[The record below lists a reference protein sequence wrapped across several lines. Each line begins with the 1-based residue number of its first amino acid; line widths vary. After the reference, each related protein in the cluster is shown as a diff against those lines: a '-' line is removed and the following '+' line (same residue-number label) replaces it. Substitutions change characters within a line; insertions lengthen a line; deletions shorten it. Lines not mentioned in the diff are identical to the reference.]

1 MLTCQEVT
9 RGRNNATKQCGS
21 RGEIDARSSGRIGT
35 FARSMPTRMGIAL
48 TDASTHTSRMR
59 EAMAA
64 QPQALR
70 DLLGDRSAVEAVAER
85 LDGRRV
91 LLVGTGTSW
100 HAAAQGAHLLRLAGL
115 DASAAESA
123 DVAVDG
129 PVPQAGQ
136 VLLALSHTGAKRY
149 TAVAVQR
156 AREAGAEVV
165 QVCGVDVAGADLV
178 TVSRERSSAYTISHL
193 AALMR
198 LAQLA
203 RVLGAPLDG
212 LDEVPDAVERALDA
226 KRDSVP
232 VPERLIEFIGGGVN
246 QWTAAEG
253 ALKIR
258 EAAYVA
264 SEGLAVEQFLHG
276 PSVALRASDHLVC
289 LDGGGDWSERVQEI
303 GDAAGR
309 SGVPV
314 TRIVECDL
322 AEPLSVFALTVA
334 VQRIALESAEA
345 LGTDPDSFGRDVPG
359 RESWDAITL

>member
-1 MLTCQEVT
+1 LAAACRFYEDETV
-9 RGRNNATKQCGS
+9 
-21 RGEIDARSSGRIGT
+21 SSDSS
-35 FARSMPTRMGIAL
+35 AHM
-48 TDASTHTSRMR
+48 SRMR
-59 EAMAA
+59 EAMGA

-70 DLLGDRSAVEAVAER
+70 ELLADRSAVHAVAER
-85 LDGRRV
+85 LEGRRV
-91 LLVGTGTSW
+91 LVVGTGTSW
-100 HAAAQGAHLLRLAGL
+100 HAAAQGAHLLRMAGL
-115 DASAAESA
+115 DAGAAQSA

-129 PVPQAGQ
+129 PVPSAGE

-149 TAVAVQR
+149 TAEAAQR

-165 QVCGVDVAGADLV
+165 QISGVDVAGADLV
-178 TVSRERSSAYTISHL
+178 TVSRERSSAYSISHL

-203 RVLGAPLDG
+203 WALGAPLDH
-212 LDEVPDAVERALDA
+212 LDQVPDAVERALGA
-226 KRDSVP
+226 QRAP
-232 VPERLIEFIGGGVN
+232 LAVPERLIELIGGGVN

-289 LDGGGDWSERVQEI
+289 LDGGGAWTERVQEV
-303 GDAAGR
+303 GDAAER

-314 TRIVECDL
+314 TRIAERDL
-322 AEPLSVFALTVA
+322 GEPLSVFPLTVA

-359 RESWDAITL
+359 REPWAAIAL

>member
-1 MLTCQEVT
+1 MVLAE
-9 RGRNNATKQCGS
+9 S
-21 RGEIDARSSGRIGT
+21 
-35 FARSMPTRMGIAL
+35 
-48 TDASTHTSRMR
+48 STHTSRMR
-59 EAMAA
+59 MAMAA
-64 QPQALR
+64 QPQTLR
-70 DLLGDRSAVEAVAER
+70 DLLGDRSVVGAVAER
-85 LDGRRV
+85 LDGRPV
-91 LLVGTGTSW
+91 LVVGTGTSW
-100 HAAAQGAHLLRLAGL
+100 HAAAQGAHLLRLAGV
-115 DASAAESA
+115 DAVAAQSA

-165 QVCGVDVAGADLV
+165 QVSGVDVPDADLR
-178 TVSRERSSAYTISHL
+178 TVSKETSSAYTISHL

-203 RVLGAPLDG
+203 RALGAPLDR
-212 LDEVPDAVERALDA
+212 LEEVPDAVERALGA
-226 KRDSVP
+226 QRAPVAVP
-232 VPERLIEFIGGGVN
+232 DRLIELIGGGVN

-264 SEGLAVEQFLHG
+264 SEGLGVEQFLHG

-289 LDGGGDWSERVQEI
+289 LDGGGAWTERVQQI
-303 GDAAGR
+303 GDAAER

-314 TRIVECDL
+314 TRIVERDL
-322 AEPLSVFALTVA
+322 GEPLSIFALTVA
-334 VQRIALESAEA
+334 VQRIAVESAEA
-345 LGTDPDSFGRDVPG
+345 LSTDPDSFGRDVPG
-359 RESWDAITL
+359 REPWDSIAL

>member
-1 MLTCQEVT
+1 ML
-9 RGRNNATKQCGS
+9 ADSS
-21 RGEIDARSSGRIGT
+21 RH
-35 FARSMPTRMGIAL
+35 L
-48 TDASTHTSRMR
+48 SRMR

-70 DLLGDRSAVEAVAER
+70 DLLGDHSPVEAVADR
-85 LDGRRV
+85 LEGRPV
-91 LLVGTGTSW
+91 VVVGTGTSW
-100 HAAAQGAHLLRLAGL
+100 HAAEQGAHLLRMAGL
-115 DASAAESA
+115 DARAAQSA

-149 TAVAVQR
+149 TAAAVER
-156 AREAGAEVV
+156 AREAGAQVV
-165 QVCGVDVAGADLV
+165 QVSGVEVPGVDLV
-178 TVSRERSSAYTISHL
+178 TVPKERSSAYTISHL

-203 RVLGAPLDG
+203 RALGAPLDQ
-212 LDEVPDAVERALDA
+212 LDDVPDAVEQALA
-226 KRDSVP
+226 EQRPAVA

-289 LDGGGDWSERVQEI
+289 LDGGGSWSERVHEI
-303 GDAAGR
+303 GDAAER

-314 TRIVECDL
+314 TRIVERGL
-322 AEPLSVFALTVA
+322 AEPLSVFTLTVG
-334 VQRIALESAEA
+334 VQRIAVESAEA
-345 LGTDPDSFGRDVPG
+345 LDTDPDSFGRDVPG
-359 RESWDAITL
+359 REPWDAIAL

>member
-1 MLTCQEVT
+1 ML
-9 RGRNNATKQCGS
+9 ADSS
-21 RGEIDARSSGRIGT
+21 RH
-35 FARSMPTRMGIAL
+35 L
-48 TDASTHTSRMR
+48 SRMR

-70 DLLGDRSAVEAVAER
+70 DLLGDHSPVEAVADR
-85 LDGRRV
+85 LEGRPV
-91 LLVGTGTSW
+91 VVVGTGTSW
-100 HAAAQGAHLLRLAGL
+100 HAAEQGAHLLRKAGL
-115 DASAAESA
+115 DARAAQSA

-149 TAVAVQR
+149 TAVAVER
-156 AREAGAEVV
+156 AREAGAQVV
-165 QVCGVDVAGADLV
+165 QVSGVEVPGADLV
-178 TVSRERSSAYTISHL
+178 TVPKERSSAYTISHL

-203 RVLGAPLDG
+203 RALGAPLDQ
-212 LDEVPDAVERALDA
+212 LDDVPDAVERALA
-226 KRDSVP
+226 EQRPAVA

-264 SEGLAVEQFLHG
+264 SEGLAAEQFLHG
-276 PSVALRASDHLVC
+276 PSVALRVSDHLVC
-289 LDGGGDWSERVQEI
+289 LDGGGSWSERVHEI
-303 GDAAGR
+303 GDAAER

-314 TRIVECDL
+314 TRIVERGL
-322 AEPLSVFALTVA
+322 AEPLSVFTLTVG
-334 VQRIALESAEA
+334 VQRIAAESAEA

-359 RESWDAITL
+359 REPWDAIAL

>member
-1 MLTCQEVT
+1 M
-9 RGRNNATKQCGS
+9 
-21 RGEIDARSSGRIGT
+21 
-35 FARSMPTRMGIAL
+35 
-48 TDASTHTSRMR
+48 TDASTHVSRMR

-70 DLLGDRSAVEAVAER
+70 DLLGDRSAVEATAER

-91 LLVGTGTSW
+91 LVVGTGTSW
-100 HAAAQGAHLLRLAGL
+100 HAAEQGAHLLRLAGL
-115 DASAAESA
+115 DASAAQSA

-149 TAVAVQR
+149 TARAVQR
-156 AREAGAEVV
+156 AREAGAQVV
-165 QVCGVDVAGADLV
+165 QVSGVDVPGADMV
-178 TVSRERSSAYTISHL
+178 TVSKERSSAYTISHL

-203 RVLGAPLDG
+203 RALGAPLDR
-212 LDEVPDAVERALDA
+212 LEEVPDAVEQTLGAQRATVA
-226 KRDSVP
+226 

-264 SEGLAVEQFLHG
+264 SEGLAAEQFLHG

-303 GDAAGR
+303 GDAAER

-314 TRIVECDL
+314 TRIAERDL
-322 AEPLSVFALTVA
+322 GEPLSVFALTVG
-334 VQRIALESAEA
+334 VQRIAVESAET

-359 RESWDAITL
+359 REPWDAVAL

>member
-1 MLTCQEVT
+1 MLTD
-9 RGRNNATKQCGS
+9 S
-21 RGEIDARSSGRIGT
+21 
-35 FARSMPTRMGIAL
+35 
-48 TDASTHTSRMR
+48 STHTSRMR

-70 DLLGDRSAVEAVAER
+70 DLLADRSAVEDVAER
-85 LDGRRV
+85 LAGRRV
-91 LLVGTGTSW
+91 LVVGTGTSW
-100 HAAAQGAHLLRLAGL
+100 HAAGHGAHLLRLAGL
-115 DASAAESA
+115 DAAAAQSA

-149 TAVAVQR
+149 TALAVER

-165 QVCGVDVAGADLV
+165 QVSGVEVPSADLV

-193 AALMR
+193 AALLR

-203 RVLGAPLDG
+203 RALGAPLDG
-212 LDEVPDAVERALDA
+212 LEEVPDVVERALGA
-226 KRDSVP
+226 ERAPVV
-232 VPERLIEFIGGGVN
+232 VPERLIEFIGGGAN

-276 PSVALRASDHLVC
+276 PSVALRGSDHLVC
-289 LDGGGDWSERVQEI
+289 LDGGGAWSERVQEI
-303 GDAAGR
+303 GEAAER

-314 TRIVECDL
+314 TRIAERDL
-322 AEPLSVFALTVA
+322 GEPLSVFALTVA
-334 VQRIALESAEA
+334 VQRIAVESSEA
-345 LGTDPDSFGRDVPG
+345 LGTNPDSFGRDVPG
-359 RESWDAITL
+359 REPWEAVAL

>member
-1 MLTCQEVT
+1 ML
-9 RGRNNATKQCGS
+9 ADSS
-21 RGEIDARSSGRIGT
+21 RH
-35 FARSMPTRMGIAL
+35 L
-48 TDASTHTSRMR
+48 SRMR

-70 DLLGDRSAVEAVAER
+70 DLLGDHSPVEAVADR
-85 LDGRRV
+85 LEGRPV
-91 LLVGTGTSW
+91 VVVGTGTSW
-100 HAAAQGAHLLRLAGL
+100 HAAEQGAHLLRMAGL
-115 DASAAESA
+115 DARAAQSA

-149 TAVAVQR
+149 TAAALER
-156 AREAGAEVV
+156 AREAGAQVV
-165 QVCGVDVAGADLV
+165 QVSGVEVPGVDLV
-178 TVSRERSSAYTISHL
+178 TVPKERSSAYTISHL

-203 RVLGAPLDG
+203 RALGAPLDQ
-212 LDEVPDAVERALDA
+212 LDDVPDAVEQALA
-226 KRDSVP
+226 EQRPAVA

-289 LDGGGDWSERVQEI
+289 LDGGGSWSERVHEI
-303 GDAAGR
+303 GDAAER

-314 TRIVECDL
+314 TRIVERGL
-322 AEPLSVFALTVA
+322 AEPLSVFTLTVG
-334 VQRIALESAEA
+334 VQRIAVESAEA
-345 LGTDPDSFGRDVPG
+345 LDTDPDSFGRDVPG
-359 RESWDAITL
+359 REPWDAIAL